1 MEWIEIAKY
10 GHPEPGFYIARDD
23 EENVYF
29 ARTTCPGSWRNL
41 ERIYYDQD
49 CEISPTHYMRKP
61 EWFATNDLPESTE
74 LVEDDGRTIE
84 LVWPMSQEDIKL
96 MHQRRKSW
104 GSPKSVTEYTDEEI
118 ANWKWVNEGLD
129 NGRK

>member
-29 ARTTCPGSWRNL
+29 ARTTCPDSWYNL
-41 ERIYYDQD
+41 ERIYYDQS

-61 EWFATNDLPESTE
+61 AWFATENLPESNE
-74 LVEDDGRTIE
+74 LVEDDGKVIEPVWQTIC
-84 LVWPMSQEDIKL
+84 MT
-96 MHQRRKSW
+96 RKEAEKIY
-104 GSPKSVTEYTDEEI
+104 PTKQYIDEEI

-129 NGRK
+129 NARKPEEIL